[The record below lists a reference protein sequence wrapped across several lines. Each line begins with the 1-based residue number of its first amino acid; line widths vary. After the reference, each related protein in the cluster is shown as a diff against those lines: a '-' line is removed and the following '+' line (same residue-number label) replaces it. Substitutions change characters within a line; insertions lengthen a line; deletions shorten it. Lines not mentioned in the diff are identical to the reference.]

1 MFLSHWLVYAAFSVK
16 CICEKCRVFNLL
28 RVFNFSVYA
37 IINFN
42 LILCIACPEK
52 SARKRQK
59 AMRFIVAS
67 CCRNA
72 SIFSSFRSISLVG
85 ESERK
90 LLKEIVKQ
98 AKNPV
103 KSRIV
108 APEIINKF
116 KNKLRGFEEDVQE
129 ILKQEKEDK
138 EVNNLLKTAKYL
150 VQKKCVIWRP
160 TIEIMKSTR

>member
-1 MFLSHWLVYAAFSVK
+1 M
-16 CICEKCRVFNLL
+16 
-28 RVFNFSVYA
+28 
-37 IINFN
+37 
-42 LILCIACPEK
+42 
-52 SARKRQK
+52 
-59 AMRFIVAS
+59 
-67 CCRNA
+67 
-72 SIFSSFRSISLVG
+72 VG

-129 ILKQEKEDK
+129 ILQQEKEDK
-138 EVNNLLKTAKYL
+138 EVNNLLETAEYL
-150 VQKKCVIWRP
+150 VQKKCVIWR
-160 TIEIMKSTR
+160 TRLKSTR

>member
-1 MFLSHWLVYAAFSVK
+1 MRKNLGKDIKSHAGDLLLLLVVEMPQY
-16 CICEKCRVFNLL
+16 
-28 RVFNFSVYA
+28 
-37 IINFN
+37 
-42 LILCIACPEK
+42 
-52 SARKRQK
+52 
-59 AMRFIVAS
+59 
-67 CCRNA
+67 
-72 SIFSSFRSISLVG
+72 FSSFRSISLVG

-108 APEIINKF
+108 ASEIINKF

-138 EVNNLLKTAKYL
+138 EVNNLSETAEYP
-150 VQKKCVIWRP
+150 VQKKCAIWRP